1 MKVPPLSALKSPS
14 NNVLRWFVFVVF
26 IMQGQYSAWGQN
38 YADSLE
44 TRLLLV
50 DNDEKIIILDKL
62 IQYYFRNEPLLASE
76 KAEKLRSLSMQI
88 GDKVN
93 ELKAQRYLGL
103 SKAFMTSDYD
113 QALEACYA
121 IEEIAHAN
129 GLAGE
134 LALTK
139 LAIADIFRQTGDFT
153 KSLTYQAAALHIADS
168 LEYKDLISEILNS
181 EARNYIDLGDMVR
194 AELALRQS
202 LKNAQF
208 SSLHEQEAE
217 AHSLFGEMY
226 FRCINQ
232 QLAIEKF
239 KEAWR
244 QYTILKDKINIAGA
258 LYKIGDCFFLLNQPD
273 SAFYYHKSA
282 LDIRSI
288 IKDGTGLSESYN
300 KIGLL
305 CIESGEYPRAIR
317 NLRLG
322 LNYAEKVNS
331 NLLMQQSFDYLAQAY
346 LGNKDFKNALIYQ
359 QKNAEISE
367 LIYSE
372 ASEKKIQELTTKL
385 EIEQREKEIKNLEE
399 LNTQKEKALANSRK
413 FIVTLIILLIVMVA
427 AVLSI
432 ISMYRFKRKA
442 NKELTI
448 KNNQISEQNE
458 KLTELNS
465 TKDKFFSIIGHDLKG
480 PLNSLSAFS
489 HLLINHTASL
499 TEEEIRTIARD
510 LDKSLKNLYELLEN
524 LLGWAR
530 SQTGRLEMTPIVVKI
545 SDVFRENVRLLG
557 KAAHNKKIKVEII
570 ADDKLEVIVDLNSF
584 KTVVRNLLSNA
595 IKFTDV
601 NGVITIFADEW
612 KDTVEIGIHDTG
624 VGMSPEVQ
632 AKIFEISSKHS
643 TLGTNKEKGT
653 GLGLILCKEFIEKNQ
668 GSIRVESEEGVGTTF
683 RITLPKPSKESK
695 LPETDAQTNIV
706 L

>member
-1 MKVPPLSALKSPS
+1 MR
-14 NNVLRWFVFVVF
+14 VLPIKILMPWIFNTFRCLAFVVLPLL
-26 IMQGQYSAWGQN
+26 GHYSVSGQN

-44 TRLLLV
+44 TRFLLV
-50 DNDEKIIILDKL
+50 DNEEKIIILDKL
-62 IQYYFRNEPLLASE
+62 IQYYFRNEPLLARD
-76 KAEKLRSLSMQI
+76 KAVKMRSLSMQV
-88 GDKVN
+88 GDRVY
-93 ELKAQRYLGL
+93 EIKAQRYLGL
-103 SKAFMTSDYD
+103 SKAFVTFDYD
-113 QALEACYA
+113 KALVECYA
-121 IEEIAHAN
+121 IEEVTRTN

-139 LAIADIFRQTGDFT
+139 LAIADIFRQTGNFT
-153 KSLTYQAAALHIADS
+153 ESLKYQAAALHIADS
-168 LEYKDLISEILNS
+168 MDYRDMISEILNS

-208 SSLHEQEAE
+208 NSLREQEAE
-217 AHSLFGEMY
+217 AHALFGEMY
-226 FRCINQ
+226 FRGINQ
-232 QLAIEKF
+232 QMAITKF
-239 KEAWR
+239 KEALR
-244 QYTILKDKINIAGA
+244 QYTVLHDKINIAES
-258 LYKIGDCFFLLNQPD
+258 LYKIGDCYFFLNQPD
-273 SAFYYHKSA
+273 SAFFYHKSA
-282 LDIRSI
+282 LDIRSK
-288 IKDGTGLSESYN
+288 IKDGTGQAESYN

-305 CIESGEYPRAIR
+305 CIESAEYPRAIR

-331 NLLMQQSFDYLAQAY
+331 NLLMQQSFDYLTQAY

-372 ASEKKIQELTTKL
+372 ANEKKIQELTNKL

-399 LNTQKEKALANSRK
+399 LNTEKEKALANSRK
-413 FIVTLIILLIVMVA
+413 FNVAFGFLIATLLLVTVLFILL
-427 AVLSI
+427 
-432 ISMYRFKRKA
+432 YRNKRRSH
-442 NKELTI
+442 KELEL
-448 KNNQISEQNE
+448 KNNQISLQNE

-530 SQTGRLEMTPIVVKI
+530 SQTGRLEMTPISIKVI
-545 SDVFRENVRLLG
+545 EVFRENVRLLG
-557 KAAHNKKIKVEII
+557 KAALNKKIKVEII
-570 ADDKLEVIVDLNSF
+570 ADDKLEVIADLNSF
-584 KTVVRNLLSNA
+584 KTVIRNLLSNA

-601 NGVITIFADEW
+601 DGVITIFADEW

-624 VGMSPEVQ
+624 VGMSPVVQ

-653 GLGLILCKEFIEKNQ
+653 GLGLILCKEFIEKNH
-668 GSIRVESEEGVGTTF
+668 GTIRVESEEGVGTTF
-683 RITLPKPSKESK
+683 RITLPKPLKEST
-695 LPETDAQTNIV
+695 LPETKTPADIV